1 MAYGFQSILIDGYL
15 LQVKK
20 YSPWNT
26 EVQTGKTPNVDY
38 FRNYGII
45 SPQGG
50 TNDAKTYTPMKN
62 VQIMYQE
69 PQKGGTT
76 GNGIRV
82 WPWGGGSQNPTDG
95 TLRDHVSMVTYRSLR
110 VTAPNQFL
118 IVSA

>member
-1 MAYGFQSILIDGYL
+1 M

-26 EVQTGKTPNVDY
+26 EVTTGKTPTTDY
-38 FRNYGII
+38 FRNYGVIA
-45 SPQGG
+45 PQGG
-50 TNDAKTYTPMKN
+50 TTDARNYTPMKN
-62 VQIMYQE
+62 IQVMVQT
-69 PQKGGTT
+69 PQKGGST

-95 TLRDHVSMVTYRSLR
+95 TLRDHVSMITYQGTR
-110 VTAPNQFL
+110 VCAPNQFL